1 MRYWWYL
8 VCSVHTSTNW
18 GGMYYVNSLKQ
29 TTVQEKVYMSSC
41 CSTQTHY
48 ICSYSLMICT
58 FVVELQ
64 QSPILNYFA
73 FKYIGFERTWWRLFI
88 YWFWAYMMKVI
99 HILVLSVHDEGYSYI
114 GFERTWWRLFI
125 YWFWAYMMKVIHTTD
140 ASYALNLLFEFLL

>member
-1 MRYWWYL
+1 
-8 VCSVHTSTNW
+8 
-18 GGMYYVNSLKQ
+18 MYYVNSLKQ

-99 HILVLSVHDEGYSYI
+99 HILILSVHDEGYSYI

-125 YWFWAYMMKVIHTTD
+125 YWFWAYMMKVIHILVLSVHD
-140 ASYALNLLFEFLL
+140 EGYSYIGFERTWWRLFILQTRHMH